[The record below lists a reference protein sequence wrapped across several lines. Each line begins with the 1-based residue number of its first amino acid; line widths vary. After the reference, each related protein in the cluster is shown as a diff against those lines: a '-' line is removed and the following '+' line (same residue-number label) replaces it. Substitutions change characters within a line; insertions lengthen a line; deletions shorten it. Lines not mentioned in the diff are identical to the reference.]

1 MATIQDVAALA
12 GVSTATVSRT
22 LSDPDIVSEKT
33 RKRVQTAVAKLNYT
47 PNAAARILR
56 TTRTRKILVMV
67 PDISNPFYSV
77 VIRGIEESAH
87 KAGYSVLLG
96 DTQYDKAR
104 ENQYADMFQRK
115 EADGLI
121 VLASGVPE
129 TLRYA
134 VKRSSSLLAIVNGH
148 EYDPDV
154 NVLSVYIDNAAASRE
169 VITHLYDLGHRHVA
183 ILAGPDNHTLDGARL
198 NGALDCARNLPEPM
212 TLQVAAG
219 GFRAESGFRR
229 ALDILAAPVRPTALY
244 CFNDELAMGALS
256 AMRKLGLR
264 CPADVS
270 IVGFDDTRY
279 ARMMDPPLT
288 TVRQP
293 MKNLGKTTVDLLLQV
308 LEDSNP
314 DVASIKLLHR
324 LIVRES
330 TAIAAG
336 QVIAGG

>member
-22 LSDPDIVSEKT
+22 LSAPDIVSEKT
-33 RKRVQTAVAKLNYT
+33 RNRVQSAVAKLNYT

-56 TTRTRKILVMV
+56 TTRTHKILVMV

-87 KAGYSVLLG
+87 AAGYSVLLG
-96 DTQYDKAR
+96 DTQYDKSR

-121 VLASGVPE
+121 ILASGLPDA
-129 TLRYA
+129 LRYT

-154 NVLSVYIDNAAASRE
+154 NVLSVYIDNAAASRD
-169 VITHLYDLGHRHVA
+169 VITHLYDLGHRRIA

-198 NGALDCARNLPEPM
+198 NGALACANSFPEPVA
-212 TLQVAAG
+212 LQVTAG

-229 ALDILAAPVRPTALY
+229 TLDILAAPDRPTALY

-256 AMRKLGLR
+256 AMRRLGLR

-293 MKNLGKTTVDLLLQV
+293 MKNLGRTTVDLLLKV
-308 LEDSNP
+308 LEGNNP
-314 DVASIKLLHR
+314 DAQSIQLHHR

-330 TAIAAG
+330 TEVAA
-336 QVIAGG
+336 Q

>member
-22 LSDPDIVSEKT
+22 LSAPDIVSETT
-33 RKRVQTAVAKLNYT
+33 RKRVQAAVAKLNYT
-47 PNAAARILR
+47 PNAAAKILR

-87 KAGYSVLLG
+87 QAGYSVLLG

-104 ENQYADMFQRK
+104 ENQYAEMFQRK

-121 VLASGVPE
+121 VLASGLPE
-129 TLRYA
+129 ALRYT
-134 VKRSSSLLAIVNGH
+134 VKRSPDLLAIVNGH
-148 EYDPDV
+148 EYDPAL
-154 NVLSVYIDNAAASRE
+154 NVLSVYIDNAAASRD
-169 VITHLYDLGHRHVA
+169 VITHLYALGHRHVA

-198 NGALDCARNLPEPM
+198 KGALECAASFPEPM
-212 TLQVAAG
+212 ALDVTAG
-219 GFRAESGFRR
+219 GFRAESGFKR
-229 ALDILAAPVRPTALY
+229 ALDILAAPDRPTAIY

-256 AMRKLGLR
+256 AMRRLGLH
-264 CPADVS
+264 CPTDVS
-270 IVGFDDTRY
+270 LVGFDDTRY

-293 MKNLGKTTVDLLLQV
+293 MKNLGKTTVNLLLNV
-308 LEDSNP
+308 LDGGKQDLE
-314 DVASIKLLHR
+314 SIKLLHR

-330 TAIAAG
+330 TAMAA
-336 QVIAGG
+336 IPSP

>member
-22 LSDPDIVSEKT
+22 LSAPDIVSEGT
-33 RKRVQTAVAKLNYT
+33 RKRVQAAVAKLNYT
-47 PNAAARILR
+47 PNAAAKILR
-56 TTRTRKILVMV
+56 TTRTRKILVTV

-96 DTQYDKAR
+96 DTQYDKLR
-104 ENQYADMFQRK
+104 ENDYAEMFQRK

-121 VLASGVPE
+121 VLASGLPE
-129 TLRYA
+129 VLRYT
-134 VKRSSSLLAIVNGH
+134 VKRAASPPAIVNGH
-148 EYDPDV
+148 EYDPEL
-154 NVLSVYIDNAAASRE
+154 NLLSVYIDNAAASRD
-169 VITHLYDLGHRHVA
+169 VITHLHDLGHRHVV

-198 NGALDCARNLPEPM
+198 QGALECARNFPEPM
-212 TLQVAAG
+212 HLTVSAG
-219 GFRAESGFRR
+219 GFHIESGFQR
-229 ALDILAAPVRPTALY
+229 ALEILDAPDRPTALY
-244 CFNDELAMGALS
+244 CFNDELAIGALA

-270 IVGFDDTRY
+270 LVGFDDTRY

-293 MKNLGKTTVDLLLQV
+293 MKNLGRTTVKLLLEV
-308 LEDSNP
+308 LDNP
-314 DVASIKLLHR
+314 GAPLASIRLPHKLIL
-324 LIVRES
+324 RES
-330 TAIAAG
+330 TGPAAS
-336 QVIAGG
+336 